1 MAGIDPTTLYR
12 WLADLV
18 LVIHF
23 GFVLFVVLGLV
34 MIWVGYFASWRWV
47 RSPWFRLAHLAA
59 MGVVLLET
67 LAGIV
72 CPLTTWE
79 ADLRR
84 LAGQTDLYDGSFM
97 QHWIHRLMFFDLGET
112 SFTVLYAGFFGL
124 ILLSLWVVPIRSLRS
139 RRAGPAE

>member
-1 MAGIDPTTLYR
+1 MNETGSTTLYR

-18 LVIHF
+18 LLVHF
-23 GFVLFVVLGLV
+23 GFVLFVVLGLLV
-34 MIWVGYFASWRWV
+34 IWVGYFAGWRWV
-47 RSPWFRLAHLAA
+47 RNFWFRTAHLAA
-59 MGVVLLET
+59 MGVVLLES

-84 LAGQTDLYDGSFM
+84 LAGQGEVYESSFM

-112 SFTVLYAGFFGL
+112 TFTILYAVFFSL
-124 ILLSLWVVPIRSLRS
+124 ILLSLWLAPIHSP
-139 RRAGPAE
+139 RRGHG